1 MRLKGDDRQFML
13 ILGLNMFHADA
24 SAAIVL
30 DGEVKFAIAEER
42 LNRRKHFG
50 GFPALAVKACLDAV
64 GAKISD
70 IDHVA
75 VGQDSDA
82 NLAKKVQYA
91 LANPAKIPNF
101 IRLRQRK
108 EAMRDVRSLLAQA
121 LDVDSSQLR
130 FQEHHLE
137 HHIAHIASAYYCSP
151 WEKAAGFSY
160 DGSGDFVSTMMAR
173 CEGNEIEVIDR
184 VFLPHSLGSVY
195 TMICEF
201 IGYTQYGDEGK
212 VMGLAPYGKPTYTDE
227 IRKIV
232 SPKNGG
238 FQLDLGYFKP
248 LGSNQGMQV
257 LPDGTVQLARHF
269 SERMEKLFGEPRRQ
283 HAEIT
288 QRDMDL
294 AFALQHRFEEVFFHL
309 LNDLHRSVPVEDL
322 AMAGGCA
329 LNSVANGKIFDETPF
344 RRTYIQPAA
353 GDEGLAIGAALHTY
367 HSVLKQPRRH
377 ELKNSYL
384 GPEFSEV
391 RIQSA
396 LRNAGLEGKKLER
409 LAFLEAVADQIA
421 AGNVVGWFQGRM
433 EWGPRAL
440 GNRSIVAH
448 PGLPNMKDILNARI
462 KHREWFRPF
471 APSILADYQH
481 EYFEH
486 DHPSPFMLHVYKIYP
501 EKRKELCAVNHV
513 DDTGRLQTVTREEN
527 PLYYDLISAFHRK
540 TGIPVILNTSF
551 NENEPIVCTP
561 EEAIDCFQRTR
572 MDVLAIGPY
581 MVVKPE
587 KDREEVVVSAQQE
600 RS

>member
-1 MRLKGDDRQFML
+1 ML

-42 LNRRKHFG
+42 LNRHKHFG

-70 IDHVA
+70 IEHVA

-91 LANPAKIPNF
+91 LANPAKILNF

-108 EAMRDVRSLLAQA
+108 EAIRDVRSLLAKA
-121 LDVDSSQLR
+121 FEVDPSALR
-130 FQEHHLE
+130 FREHHLE

-173 CEGNEIEVIDR
+173 CEGEEIEVLDR
-184 VFLPHSLGSVY
+184 VFLPHSLGSLY

-201 IGYTQYGDEGK
+201 IGYSQYGDEGK
-212 VMGLAPYGKPTYTDE
+212 VMGLAPYGKETYCKE
-227 IRKIV
+227 ISEIIAT
-232 SPKNGG
+232 KNGG
-238 FQLDLGYFKP
+238 FQLDLSYFKP

-257 LPDGTVQLARHF
+257 LPDGTVRLARHF
-269 SERMEKLFGEPRRQ
+269 SDRMEKLFGEPRRL

-294 AFALQHRFEEVFFHL
+294 AFAVQHRFEEIFFHL
-309 LNDLHRSVPVEDL
+309 LNQLHQRAPFDDL

-329 LNSVANGKIFDETPF
+329 LNSVANGKLFDRTPF
-344 RRTYIQPAA
+344 RCTYLQPAA

-377 ELKNSYL
+377 ELKHSYL
-384 GPEFSEV
+384 GPEFSDA
-391 RIQSA
+391 RIQAS
-396 LRNAGLEGKKLER
+396 LQTVGLQYRKLDR
-409 LAFLEAVADQIA
+409 AVLLEAVAEQIA
-421 AGNVVGWFQGRM
+421 AGNVIGWFQGRM

-448 PGLPNMKDILNARI
+448 PGLPNMKDVLNARI

-471 APSILADYQH
+471 APSIMADYQH

-486 DHPSPFMLHVYKIYP
+486 DHPSPFMLHVYKIRP
-501 EKRKELCAVNHV
+501 EKRAVLCAVNHV

-572 MDVLAIGPY
+572 MDVLAIGSFL
-581 MVVKPE
+581 VVKQG
-587 KDREEVVVSAQQE
+587 REGDEVLTFAAE
-600 RS
+600 RNGENV

>member
-1 MRLKGDDRQFML
+1 ML

-24 SAAIVL
+24 SAAIVV
-30 DGEVKFAIAEER
+30 DGEVRFAIAEER
-42 LNRRKHFG
+42 LNRHKHFG
-50 GFPALAVKACLDAV
+50 GFPALAIKACLDAV

-70 IDHVA
+70 VEHVA

-91 LANPAKIPNF
+91 LANPAKILNF

-108 EAMRDVRSLLAQA
+108 EAMRDVRSLVARA
-121 LDVDSSQLR
+121 LDVDPSRLR

-160 DGSGDFVSTMMAR
+160 DGSGDFVSTMTAR
-173 CEGNEIEVIDR
+173 CEGNEIHVLDR
-184 VFLPHSLGSVY
+184 VFLPHSLGSFY

-201 IGYTQYGDEGK
+201 IGYTKYGDEGK
-212 VMGLAPYGKPTYTDE
+212 VMGLAPYGKDKYCGE
-227 IRKIV
+227 IEKIV
-232 SPKNGG
+232 APKNDG
-238 FQLDLGYFKP
+238 FQLDLRYFKP

-257 LPDGTVQLARHF
+257 LPDGTVRLARHF
-269 SERMEKLFGEPRRQ
+269 SDRMEKLFGEPRKP
-283 HAEIT
+283 HSEIT

-294 AFALQHRFEEVFFHL
+294 AFAMQRRFEQIFFHL
-309 LNDLHRSVPVEDL
+309 LNGLHTQVPSDDL

-329 LNSVANGKIFDETPF
+329 LNSVANGKLFDATPF
-344 RRTYIQPAA
+344 CRTYIQPAA

-367 HSVLKQPRRH
+367 HSVLKRSGRH
-377 ELKNSYL
+377 ELKNAYL
-384 GPEFSEV
+384 GPEFSDS

-396 LRNAGLEGKKLER
+396 LQKADLEYLELER
-409 LAFLEAVADQIA
+409 GALADAVAEQIA
-421 AGNVVGWFQGRM
+421 IGNVVGWFQGRM

-448 PGLPNMKDILNARI
+448 PGLPNMKDVLNARI

-471 APSILADYQH
+471 APSILADYQS

-486 DHPSPFMLHVYKIYP
+486 DHPSPFMLHVYKIRP

-513 DDTGRLQTVTREEN
+513 DDTGRLQTVTRDEN
-527 PLYYDLISAFHRK
+527 PLYYDLIAAFYRR
-540 TGIPVILNTSF
+540 TGIPVVLNTSF

-572 MDVLAIGPY
+572 MDVLAIGPF
-581 MVVKPE
+581 VVTKRPDCGE
-587 KDREEVVVSAQQE
+587 TVGTSDIKNKSV
-600 RS
+600 